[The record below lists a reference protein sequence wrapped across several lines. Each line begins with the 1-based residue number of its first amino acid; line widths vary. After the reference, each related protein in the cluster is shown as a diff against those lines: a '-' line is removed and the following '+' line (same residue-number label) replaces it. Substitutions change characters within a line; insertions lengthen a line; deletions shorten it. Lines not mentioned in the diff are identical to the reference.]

1 MSRLIDE
8 LKKVARATPQ
18 PMGFRA
24 ARPASS
30 EPRILLIASVA
41 RIEDTD
47 HLADG
52 VDGADAVLL
61 HLAKSHL
68 AVNTLQ
74 KIAMSLPD
82 MPWGGWLD
90 EIDARKTETL
100 VKAGCDF
107 VVFPTASLVSAT
119 PQDDKVG
126 KILQV
131 ESSLG
136 EGLLRAINDLPVDAV
151 LTTDTYEADGSMAW
165 HHLMHFQ
172 RLANFLTRPLLVPVP
187 LNVSANEFKVLWK
200 VGVDGIVVETDAGK
214 PGGLRELRR
223 VISELPPRS
232 SRKRGKAE
240 ALVPRVGGEGVTA
253 TEEEEEEEEDE

>member
-8 LKKVARATPQ
+8 LKRVARATSQ

-24 ARPASS
+24 SRPVSS
-30 EPRILLIASVA
+30 EPRVLLIASVA
-41 RIEDTD
+41 QIEDTD
-47 HLADG
+47 HLADN
-52 VDGADAVLL
+52 VNGADAVLL

-68 AVNTLQ
+68 TASTLQ
-74 KIAMSLPD
+74 KIATSMPD

-90 EIDARKTETL
+90 EIDARRTATL
-100 VKAGCDF
+100 VEAGCDF
-107 VVFPTASLVSAT
+107 VVFPAASRVSAT

-126 KILQV
+126 RILQV

-151 LTTDTYEADGSMAW
+151 FTTDAYENSSMAW

-172 RLANFLTRPLLVPVP
+172 RLANLSAKPLLVPVP
-187 LNVSANEFKVLWK
+187 LNVSASELKALWEA
-200 VGVDGIVVETDAGK
+200 GVDGIVVETDAGK
-214 PGGLRELRR
+214 PGGLKELRR
-223 VISELPPRS
+223 LVNELPPRS

-240 ALVPRVGGEGVTA
+240 ALLPYTSSVKETEP
-253 TEEEEEEEEDE
+253 EEEEEEEEEYE